1 MKRSVHVLWWLCPL
15 LLTLSC
21 KPSKPKG
28 VLSEGRMAAVLV
40 DFHLAQGMAEGQES
54 TEELRYAYTQAVFRK
69 HRITEAEFDSSM
81 IYYCEH
87 AEDLN
92 RIYDVVMRRIEANAV
107 VMGVEAPTET
117 KYHELSADGDTAN
130 IWSGRKAVVLRP
142 TTLDNLFTFS
152 LQVDTT
158 FHVGDSFMWS
168 MEPLYVTQG
177 SRTDAFVQ
185 LLVRY
190 ADGSCACQDQMVYG
204 GGNKVEVRVAPR
216 DAQDTLDIRSV
227 SGFVYLPIKSIG
239 ESQYRM
245 LLLRNIALVRFHRQ
259 HARQVAVVEADTL
272 QTDTLQDDT
281 LTDMQPVRH
290 RLSPAEM
297 RDAQPRDKRIRVIK
311 EKPLNPNLRPA
322 RRLNTPVRRK

>member
-40 DFHLAQGMAEGQES
+40 DFHLAQGMAEGQEP

-190 ADGSCACQDQMVYG
+190 ADGSCACQGQMVYG

-239 ESQYRM
+239 ES
-245 LLLRNIALVRFHRQ
+245 
-259 HARQVAVVEADTL
+259 
-272 QTDTLQDDT
+272 
-281 LTDMQPVRH
+281 
-290 RLSPAEM
+290 
-297 RDAQPRDKRIRVIK
+297 
-311 EKPLNPNLRPA
+311 
-322 RRLNTPVRRK
+322 

>member
-1 MKRSVHVLWWLCPL
+1 MRSVRVLLLLCPIL
-15 LLTLSC
+15 LMMAC

-28 VLSEGRMAAVLV
+28 VLSESRMAAVLV
-40 DFHLAQGMAEGQES
+40 DFHLAQGMAEGQDR

-92 RIYDVVMRRIEANAV
+92 RIYDVVTRRIEANAV

-130 IWSGRKAVVLRP
+130 IWAGRKTVVLRP
-142 TTLDNLFTFS
+142 NALDNLFTFS

-158 FHVGDSFMWS
+158 FYVGDSFMWS
-168 MEPLYVTQG
+168 MDPLYVTQG

-204 GGNKVEVRVAPR
+204 GGTVEVRVSPR
-216 DAQDTLDIRSV
+216 NGQDTLDIRSV
-227 SGFVYLPIKSIG
+227 SGFVYLPIKGAG

-245 LLLRNIALVRFHRQ
+245 LMLRNIALVRFHRQ
-259 HARQVAVVEADTL
+259 HARQVAVVADTL
-272 QTDTLQDDT
+272 QADTLMDDT
-281 LTDMQPVRH
+281 LPDVQPVRH

-311 EKPLNPNLRPA
+311 EKPVNPNLRPA
-322 RRLNTPVRRK
+322 RGLNTPVRRK